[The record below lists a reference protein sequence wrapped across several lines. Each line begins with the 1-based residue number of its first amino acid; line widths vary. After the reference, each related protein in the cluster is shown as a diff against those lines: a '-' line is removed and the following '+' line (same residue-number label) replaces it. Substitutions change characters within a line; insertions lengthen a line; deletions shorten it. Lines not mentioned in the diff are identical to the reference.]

1 MSEFNFVSSGS
12 KMEEISEE
20 AKVECMYRYGMSSY
34 NLLIPTM
41 LNESGHGNDS

>member
-20 AKVECMYRYGMSSY
+20 AKVECMYRKWDEFLSSSY
-34 NLLIPTM
+34 PHNVKRKR
-41 LNESGHGNDS
+41 SRQ